1 MSMARTSTSR
11 NTASLSARF
20 HASSN
25 RSAILLMS
33 SVLTNRA
40 DGLKGGRRS
49 RQSDSS
55 ALLDKIRSLAVA
67 HSLFCDQPEDSV
79 NTQLPRADVGM
90 QAVLPVGFLRHRAE
104 KPALGIPK
112 DFCVHLPR
120 PNGHVHAAVVL
131 RLQYGNGQLACMRL
145 GVLVAYHLRDAD
157 IARKNPRH
165 QVRVPRH
172 VDDDLELIPGT
183 ACEVQLSDIVRDSEP
198 PLHVLY
204 FVDILAGQV
213 DGDLVVVGANYHNL
227 ARTHV

>member
-40 DGLKGGRRS
+40 DGLTGGRRS

-67 HSLFCDQPEDSV
+67 HSLFCDQPEGSV

-90 QAVLPVGFLRHRAE
+90 QAVLPVGFLRYRAE
-104 KPALGIPK
+104 EPALGIPE

-120 PNGHVHAAVVL
+120 PNGHVYAAVVL
-131 RLQYGNGQLACMRL
+131 GLRYGNGQLACMQFD
-145 GVLVAYHLRDAD
+145 VLVAYHILDAD
-157 IARKNPRH
+157 ITRKNPRH

-172 VDDDLELIPGT
+172 VNDDLKLIAGT
-183 ACEVQLSDIVRDSEP
+183 PREVQLSDIVRDSEP

-204 FVDILAGQV
+204 LVDILAGQV
-213 DGDLVVVGANYHNL
+213 DGDLVVVGANDQDV